1 MREPSSGTTT
11 PAGSDRHWYRIVGGA
26 PLTGS
31 VEVSGAKNSVTK
43 LLVATLLTPEPC
55 TLSRVPRIVEVDVVL
70 GMLAEL
76 GTQVEWLDSHTVRV
90 TTPRIEDASL
100 AEAYSGVNRIPILM
114 MGPLLHR
121 VGEAVVPLPGGCRIG
136 KRPVDFHLRGLR
148 AMGAEIIEQLRSVEV
163 KTLGLHGAHV
173 TLPFPS
179 VGATENLLMAGVLA
193 KGTTV
198 IDNAAQEPEIADLC
212 ALLTAMGARI
222 DGAGTSTLVIEGV
235 EGLRPVLHRTVPDR
249 IVAGTWAIGALMT
262 GGDVTIRHGRAEH
275 LGIVLE
281 KLAGAGAAVELVE
294 DGFRVSADGQPRSID
309 VVTLPYPGFP
319 TDLLPQV
326 IALEA
331 VSEGISLITENVFDS
346 RFVFCREL
354 HALGADLRTDGHHVV
369 VRPTPR
375 LTGASVLASDVRAG
389 AALVLA
395 GLVAEG
401 TTVVRDVHHIDRGY
415 AHFVEN
421 LTALGAEIRREPSS
435 AAAA

>member
-1 MREPSSGTTT
+1 MTGGT
-11 PAGSDRHWYRIVGGA
+11 RLVG
-26 PLTGS
+26 
-31 VEVSGAKNSVTK
+31 EVAVPGAKNSVLK
-43 LLVATLLTPEPC
+43 LMAASLLAPGRTTLDAVPDILDVSVMADVLRGLGAGAERDRAGGRIVIDIPEVVDATADAELVRRIRASVAILGPLVA
-55 TLSRVPRIVEVDVVL
+55 RR
-70 GMLAEL
+70 
-76 GTQVEWLDSHTVRV
+76 
-90 TTPRIEDASL
+90 
-100 AEAYSGVNRIPILM
+100 
-114 MGPLLHR
+114 
-121 VGEAVVPLPGGCRIG
+121 GEARVALPGGDAIG
-136 KRPVDFHLRGLR
+136 SRALDIHMNGLTKLGAVVDVEAGVLVARCSGRLQ
-148 AMGAEIIEQLRSVEV
+148 GASIWLD
-163 KTLGLHGAHV
+163 
-173 TLPFPS
+173 FPS
-179 VGATENLLMAGVLA
+179 VGATENLLMAGALA

-281 KLAGAGAAVELVE
+281 KLVGAGAVVELVE
-294 DGFRVSADGQPRSID
+294 DGFRVSADGRPRSID

-395 GLVAEG
+395 GLMAEG

-435 AAAA
+435 VAAA

>member
-1 MREPSSGTTT
+1 MTGGT
-11 PAGSDRHWYRIVGGA
+11 RLVG
-26 PLTGS
+26 
-31 VEVSGAKNSVTK
+31 EVAVPGAKNSVLK
-43 LLVATLLTPEPC
+43 LMAASLLAPGRTTLDAVPDILDVSVMADVLRGLGAEAERDRAGGRIVIDIPEVVDATADAELVRRIRASVAILGPLVA
-55 TLSRVPRIVEVDVVL
+55 RR
-70 GMLAEL
+70 
-76 GTQVEWLDSHTVRV
+76 
-90 TTPRIEDASL
+90 
-100 AEAYSGVNRIPILM
+100 
-114 MGPLLHR
+114 
-121 VGEAVVPLPGGCRIG
+121 GEARVALPGGDAIG
-136 KRPVDFHLRGLR
+136 SRALDIHMNGLTKLGAVVDVEAGVLVARCSGRLQ
-148 AMGAEIIEQLRSVEV
+148 GASIWLD
-163 KTLGLHGAHV
+163 
-173 TLPFPS
+173 FPS

>member
-1 MREPSSGTTT
+1 MECFVVTGGT
-11 PAGSDRHWYRIVGGA
+11 RLVG
-26 PLTGS
+26 
-31 VEVSGAKNSVTK
+31 EVAVPGAKNSVLK
-43 LLVATLLTPEPC
+43 LMAASLLAPGRTTLDAVPDILDVSVMADVLRGLGAGAERDRAGGRIVIDIPEVVDGTADAELVRRIRASVAILGPLVA
-55 TLSRVPRIVEVDVVL
+55 RR
-70 GMLAEL
+70 
-76 GTQVEWLDSHTVRV
+76 
-90 TTPRIEDASL
+90 
-100 AEAYSGVNRIPILM
+100 
-114 MGPLLHR
+114 
-121 VGEAVVPLPGGCRIG
+121 GEARVALPGGDAIG
-136 KRPVDFHLRGLR
+136 SRALDIHMNGLTKLGAVVDVEAGVLVARCSGRLQ
-148 AMGAEIIEQLRSVEV
+148 GASIWLD
-163 KTLGLHGAHV
+163 
-173 TLPFPS
+173 FPS

-222 DGAGTSTLVIEGV
+222 DGAGTATLLIEGV

-281 KLAGAGAAVELVE
+281 KLAGAGAAVELLE
-294 DGFRVSADGQPRSID
+294 DGFRVSASGRPRSID

-331 VSEGISLITENVFDS
+331 ISEGISLITENVFDS

-401 TTVVRDVHHIDRGY
+401 TTEVRDVHHIDRGY

>member
-1 MREPSSGTTT
+1 MTGGT
-11 PAGSDRHWYRIVGGA
+11 RLVG
-26 PLTGS
+26 
-31 VEVSGAKNSVTK
+31 EVAVPGAKNSVLK
-43 LLVATLLTPEPC
+43 LMAASLLAPGRTTLDAVPDILDVSVMADVLRGLGAGAERDRAGGRIVIDIPEVVDGTADAELVRRIRASVAILGPLVA
-55 TLSRVPRIVEVDVVL
+55 RR
-70 GMLAEL
+70 
-76 GTQVEWLDSHTVRV
+76 
-90 TTPRIEDASL
+90 
-100 AEAYSGVNRIPILM
+100 
-114 MGPLLHR
+114 
-121 VGEAVVPLPGGCRIG
+121 GEARVALPGGDAIG
-136 KRPVDFHLRGLR
+136 SRALDIHMNGLTKLGAVVDVEAGVLVARCSGRLQ
-148 AMGAEIIEQLRSVEV
+148 GASIWLD
-163 KTLGLHGAHV
+163 
-173 TLPFPS
+173 FPS

-222 DGAGTSTLVIEGV
+222 DGAGTATLLIEGV

-281 KLAGAGAAVELVE
+281 KLAGAGAAVELLE
-294 DGFRVSADGQPRSID
+294 DGFRVSASGRPRSID

-331 VSEGISLITENVFDS
+331 ISEGISLITENVFDS

-401 TTVVRDVHHIDRGY
+401 TTEVRDVHHIDRGY

>member
-1 MREPSSGTTT
+1 MECFVVTGGT
-11 PAGSDRHWYRIVGGA
+11 RLVG
-26 PLTGS
+26 
-31 VEVSGAKNSVTK
+31 EVAVPGAKNSVLK
-43 LLVATLLTPEPC
+43 LMAASLLAPGRTTLDAVPDILDVSVMADVLRGLGAGAERDRAGGRIVIDIPEVVDATADAELVRRIRASVAILGPLVA
-55 TLSRVPRIVEVDVVL
+55 RR
-70 GMLAEL
+70 
-76 GTQVEWLDSHTVRV
+76 
-90 TTPRIEDASL
+90 
-100 AEAYSGVNRIPILM
+100 
-114 MGPLLHR
+114 
-121 VGEAVVPLPGGCRIG
+121 GEARVALPGGDAIG
-136 KRPVDFHLRGLR
+136 SRALDIHMNGLTKLGAVVDVEAGVLVARCSGRLQ
-148 AMGAEIIEQLRSVEV
+148 GASIWLD
-163 KTLGLHGAHV
+163 
-173 TLPFPS
+173 FPS
-179 VGATENLLMAGVLA
+179 VGATENLLMAGALA

-294 DGFRVSADGQPRSID
+294 DGFRVSADGRPRSID

>member
-1 MREPSSGTTT
+1 MTGGT
-11 PAGSDRHWYRIVGGA
+11 RLVG
-26 PLTGS
+26 
-31 VEVSGAKNSVTK
+31 EVAVPGAKNSVLK
-43 LLVATLLTPEPC
+43 LMAASLLAPGRTTLDAVPDILDVSVMADVLRGLGAEAERDRAGGRIVIDIPEVVDATADAELVRRIRASVAILGPLVA
-55 TLSRVPRIVEVDVVL
+55 RR
-70 GMLAEL
+70 
-76 GTQVEWLDSHTVRV
+76 
-90 TTPRIEDASL
+90 
-100 AEAYSGVNRIPILM
+100 
-114 MGPLLHR
+114 
-121 VGEAVVPLPGGCRIG
+121 GEARVALPGGDAIG
-136 KRPVDFHLRGLR
+136 SRALDIHMNGLTKLGAVVDVEAGVLVARCSGRLQ
-148 AMGAEIIEQLRSVEV
+148 GASIWLD
-163 KTLGLHGAHV
+163 
-173 TLPFPS
+173 FPS

-294 DGFRVSADGQPRSID
+294 DGFRVSADGRPRSID